1 MAASS
6 IVQTMDQ
13 TEFGGNAR
21 MNALLL
27 YPEFP
32 DTFWS
37 FKHAL
42 KFIRKRASLPPLGLL
57 TIAAMLPASWA
68 FGKAS
73 KEGICPVGDAGLRFC
88 HPFPDICW
96 TRFSA

>member
-1 MAASS
+1 VLIRCS
-6 IVQTMDQ
+6 TCG
-13 TEFGGNAR
+13 TEFTSQAGVQEHIKTSLSNGPR
-21 MNALLL
+21 C
-27 YPEFP
+27 P
-32 DTFWS
+32 DRRTAS
-37 FKHAL
+37 RCKG
-42 KFIRKRASLPPLGLL
+42 IRRYS
-57 TIAAMLPASWA
+57 